1 MENTENSEIE
11 KEKIIEI
18 RTDLKDQLKELN
30 KFGKFYDDLVED
42 YIQMVKTKDELKQDI
57 KGKGLRYKVKTGN
70 GFMQVKPNES
80 IEKFIKVNNQML
92 KILETLGLKAPPES
106 DPGDDDGLCWR
117 NTRIL
122 GLLWKNTKLI

>member
-1 MENTENSEIE
+1 MENTENSEFE
-11 KEKIIEI
+11 NEKIIEI

-106 DPGDDDGLCWR
+106 DPGDDDGLC
-117 NTRIL
+117 
-122 GLLWKNTKLI
+122 

>member
-92 KILETLGLKAPPES
+92 KILETLGLKAPRES
-106 DPGDDDGLCWR
+106 DPGDDDGLC
-117 NTRIL
+117 
-122 GLLWKNTKLI
+122 